1 MRGAWLPPAAGLLL
15 LLAALAA
22 AALSGRG
29 PGREAPAAHPPA
41 VAPAAAAVAPA
52 APAPAP
58 PAAGTP
64 EPAPTPGPTP
74 APTPLTARAEVLAA
88 YHAYWE
94 LYAEALR
101 ELDPGRLGEV
111 AAGPHLERARA
122 EIEELRARGTAA
134 RIEVEHGVL
143 AVEVDEEAGRA
154 SVLDAYLN
162 RSRLLDAESGEP
174 VGRAPRAVRVTD
186 GYLLVREGERW
197 KVWDGFRSG
206 R

>member
-29 PGREAPAAHPPA
+29 PAREAPAARPPA
-41 VAPAAAAVAPA
+41 VAPAAAAAVAPA

-64 EPAPTPGPTP
+64 EPAPTP

-122 EIEELRARGTAA
+122 EIEELRAGGTAA

-186 GYLLVREGERW
+186 SYLLVREGERW